1 MIYSSEVTLF
11 LQINENIKVRDDD
24 NPTNSHSSAGLSL
37 PRDTENTNQMLSFSC
52 SALEITNR
60 NY

>member
-1 MIYSSEVTLF
+1 
-11 LQINENIKVRDDD
+11 
-24 NPTNSHSSAGLSL
+24 L

-60 NY
+60 NYWSLVIVR